1 MVTVGLETQSQ
12 KTPVPSGAKLQ
23 KQKVTGRIYD
33 QQGEPLVGAS
43 VRIKGTNIGSVADIN
58 GVYEIEA
65 EPNAVLQ
72 FSYIGMEAQEITYK
86 GGNKLDVSLKADNK
100 TELEAVV
107 VTGIFQKPKESFTGA
122 VSTITSEQLKMY
134 KGQNML
140 QTLRNVDASINLA
153 VDNISG
159 SNPNNLPNINIRG
172 TSSLPMSV
180 KEFNEG
186 VKGEVNTPLII
197 MDGFEISLTKLMDYN
212 DNDIESINILKDAS
226 ATALYGSRG
235 ANGVIVIVSK
245 RPVFRSAESDRYDR
259 TQPRNARSYFIRSA
273 ACRRQTRAG
282 TPDGTLCIGRLS
294 YDNDRAT
301 GNLQRTFT
309 KSPFRCRH

>member
-1 MVTVGLETQSQ
+1 MVTVGLDTQSQ

-33 QQGEPLVGAS
+33 QQGEPLVGAR

-140 QTLRNVDASINLA
+140 QTLRNVDASINQMC
-153 VDNISG
+153 
-159 SNPNNLPNINIRG
+159 IRDSLN
-172 TSSLPMSV
+172 SSSFRQAGL
-180 KEFNEG
+180 
-186 VKGEVNTPLII
+186 
-197 MDGFEISLTKLMDYN
+197 
-212 DNDIESINILKDAS
+212 LKFANHDRS
-226 ATALYGSRG
+226 G
-235 ANGVIVIVSK
+235 ANLFPFL
-245 RPVFRSAESDRYDR
+245 RMFSAMPLHRVMLQY
-259 TQPRNARSYFIRSA
+259 
-273 ACRRQTRAG
+273 
-282 TPDGTLCIGRLS
+282 LS
-294 YDNDRAT
+294 
-301 GNLQRTFT
+301 LI
-309 KSPFRCRH
+309 HI